1 MSQRSET
8 EYHHYIPQFLLGRF
22 AVPQPPGR
30 KFHKGQCKANTVD
43 LTTYPPRIKTV
54 LVRKTFGQKDMYKD
68 RLKVTPNEQRYIET
82 KLSEVE
88 QAASHIIARV
98 VLARAKGEDNIS
110 LSRTEKDTLRK
121 FLFVMK
127 YRAPIFFARFNHE
140 TAQEY
145 ESEDRH
151 TFLEYMKAK
160 GFTRPL
166 EVWFDN
172 LKKVIDAPMDP
183 DGYWIMKLMRTIYPP
198 DALWIFMIF
207 RSMHLAFVTPSD
219 PEQEFILTENAFSIH
234 EGPGTTSTDLI
245 TGEPKLIAYT
255 EFHLLSIVSPDL
267 AIVLRHNTMPEPLE
281 DANPDICRGKAA
293 ELKMQARQHIDPKH
307 ATSLLVDLPVA
318 KARNPHIIISN
329 AWLVS
334 GDGAIE
340 NPRPDDQFRF
350 TFFRL
355 GSKHTQMINAIM
367 LDQGHHTSSIIF
379 KSAPAL
385 RMALDFYLDYPTQAK
400 GGHSMKT
407 ISDLQ
412 DDPRLLLLQR
422 LEHVAH
428 SLGSQVKARY
438 HVDPLID
445 AHSALLPDQAVADAL
460 KSTRRL
466 IINSAL
472 SLPET
477 FLLEVIRLGMI
488 DLKVARA
495 VDRIMV
501 EHNRPS
507 YPEFIYNRVRGV
519 RAAALNE
526 YTRTLPGVSLQ
537 VWRSTWDSLF
547 DRLPVAELG
556 SEIESAWERLD
567 CLGVAPVG
575 PQQRA
580 VHMTPDIGESSTEVL
595 SPIPSK
601 KQLNSNS
608 PGQSSGLSRK
618 RLKEAFDLLG
628 CDDDLKGQ
636 HAALGASSAS
646 NARAKV
652 GELVDDDDAF
662 DTDILQVLRT
672 AKPLS
677 SDTPLTLAMVVMAQ
691 VLEKKQMSIMSMYAL
706 DTITACDGVPSFPE
720 LVFNATRSAGPIDLN
735 QHTQVLP
742 QVELHLWILGWEA
755 LVHRAMQQPGAD
767 LNHHIDGM
775 RATLRLLGLPIS
787 SETPTKL
794 DHRARGYMVAQKFDG
809 TEKPNDG
816 KVARGDDNVHG
827 SDTTPMPSMSRTPRS
842 SPDAEC
848 LRVNERGNKPDE
860 YLQSMP
866 QKRQQYVSIHATST
880 TVTHTTVDEPRLSR
894 KTVLSSLAIVLLGYL
909 VWMYLR

>member
-8 EYHHYIPQFLLGRF
+8 EYHHYIPQFLLRRF

-30 KFHKGQCKANTVD
+30 KFHKGQCRANTVD
-43 LTTYPPRIKTV
+43 LTTYPPRIRTV

-68 RLKVTPNEQRYIET
+68 RLKVTLNEQKYIET
-82 KLSEVE
+82 KLSEME

-98 VLARAKGEDNIS
+98 VLARAKGEDDIS
-110 LSRTEKDTLRK
+110 LSRTETDTLRK

-145 ESEDRH
+145 ESEDRQ

-183 DGYWIMKLMRTIYPP
+183 DGNWIMELMHTIYPP
-198 DALWIFMIF
+198 DALWIFIIF

-234 EGPGTTSTDLI
+234 EGPGTTSTDLV

-255 EFHLLSIVSPDL
+255 EFHLLSIVSPNL
-267 AIVLRHNTMPEPLE
+267 AIVLRHNTLPEPLE

-293 ELKMQARQHIDPKH
+293 ELRMQARQHIDPKH

-318 KARNPHIIISN
+318 KARNPHIKISN

-355 GSKHTQMINAIM
+355 GSKHTQMINTIM
-367 LDQGHHTSSIIF
+367 LDQGHDTSSIIF

-445 AHSALLPDQAVADAL
+445 AHSALLPDQAVAVAL

-466 IINSAL
+466 ITKSAL

-477 FLLEVIRLGMI
+477 FLLEVIRLSMI
-488 DLKVARA
+488 DIKVARA

-501 EHNRPS
+501 EDNQPS

-519 RAAALNE
+519 HSTNLNE
-526 YTRTLPGVSLQ
+526 YTKPLLDVSVQ
-537 VWRSTWDSLF
+537 VWRSAWDSLF
-547 DRLPVAELG
+547 DQLPVTELE
-556 SEIESAWERLD
+556 SEIESARGTLDRLGMVPID
-567 CLGVAPVG
+567 L
-575 PQQRA
+575 QQRKA
-580 VHMTPDIGESSTEVL
+580 HGTPDIGQISPEAKLWLPRQTHL
-595 SPIPSK
+595 SFK
-601 KQLNSNS
+601 S
-608 PGQSSGLSRK
+608 PGRSSGISKQPLEGQNAS
-618 RLKEAFDLLG
+618 LG
-628 CDDDLKGQ
+628 T
-636 HAALGASSAS
+636 SSVPNS
-646 NARAKV
+646 DCNV
-652 GELVDDDDAF
+652 GDWVDDDEQKCF
-662 DTDILQVLRT
+662 KTDVLQVLRT
-672 AKPLS
+672 AEPIP
-677 SDTPLTLAMVVMAQ
+677 SDRPIDSAMFVMMR
-691 VLEKKQMSIMSMYAL
+691 VLDKQKMSIREMNAL
-706 DTITACDGVPSFPE
+706 DAITVCDRTPSFPE
-720 LVFNATRSAGPIDLN
+720 LVFSTVCSAGRRDLN
-735 QHTQVLP
+735 QHTQAVP
-742 QVELHLWILGWEA
+742 HIKLHLWTSGWQ
-755 LVHRAMQQPGAD
+755 AMVRYVMQKPGAD
-767 LNHHIDGM
+767 SNEDITNM
-775 RATLRLLGLPIS
+775 SAKLRQQGVS
-787 SETPTKL
+787 FGSESPKNVER
-794 DHRARGYMVAQKFDG
+794 RAREYMAAQNFDR
-809 TEKPNDG
+809 TEKRNDE
-816 KVARGDDNVHG
+816 KEARGDDKVHR
-827 SDTTPMPSMSRTPRS
+827 SDTTPMPSMSRIPRS
-842 SPDAEC
+842 SPDVERV
-848 LRVNERGNKPDE
+848 RVNERGNKPDE
-860 YLQSMP
+860 YVQSMP
-866 QKRQQYVSIHATST
+866 QKTQQYVGIHATSS
-880 TVTHTTVDEPRLSR
+880 TVAHTTADDPRLSR
-894 KTVLSSLAIVLLGYL
+894 QTVLSSLAIVLLGYL